1 MAEKVFTTRIQLR
14 NDTAENWT
22 AKDPVLSKGEVGIET
37 NNETHL
43 SKMKIGDGIS
53 KWSELPYAGTDA
65 ATLEIDSSQVKMS
78 KNFTF
83 TKPIGTVTQEK
94 IDGGS
99 GSYTDTAK
107 GQTFDDWFS
116 NLAAEA
122 EDPTVTQ
129 PTVNLTSTKLAAVEV
144 GTTVTVDYDFIT
156 DPGEYEFGPETGVTF
171 SNYSATFNGETLT
184 DKAGSFSPVQ
194 VTDTTNL
201 SISGTCKSSI
211 GTIPKNNLGSD
222 VESLRIT
229 AKDYSKTTAAL
240 KGYRGWFYGYYNG
253 DAALADPTTIT
264 STQLRAFGTRTGFP
278 ASLTTNKM
286 KQMFFAAPQG
296 KKASLSISNAVNG
309 APLTVEK
316 MTVNVNGA
324 EGYDAIAYDV
334 FYVANAVAESGESKW
349 TIK

>member
-1 MAEKVFTTRIQLR
+1 MAEKIFTTRIQLR

-22 AKDPVLSKGEVGIET
+22 TKNPVLSKGEMGIESDT
-37 NNETHL
+37 N
-43 SKMKIGDGIS
+43 KFKFGDGLS
-53 KWSELPYAGTDA
+53 KWSELPYAGADA

-94 IDGGS
+94 ITNGR
-99 GSYTDTAK
+99 GSYTDSAK
-107 GQTFDDWFS
+107 GRSFDDWFS

-129 PTVNLTSTKLAAVEV
+129 PTVNLTSTKMTAVEV

-156 DPGEYEFGPETGVTF
+156 DPGTYEFGPDTGVTF
-171 SNYSATFNGETLT
+171 SNYSATFNGETLSGKSGNFT
-184 DKAGSFSPVQ
+184 AVQ
-194 VTDTTNL
+194 VTDATDL
-201 SISGTCKSSI
+201 SISGTCNSTV
-211 GTIPKNNLGSD
+211 GTIPKNNLDED

-229 AKDYSKTTAAL
+229 ASSYSKTIGPL

-253 DAALADPTTIT
+253 DTALTDPTAIT
-264 STQLRAFGTRTGFP
+264 SVQLRAFGTKTGFP
-278 ASLTTNKM
+278 GSLTTNKM

-296 KKASLSISNAVNG
+296 KKASISISNAVNG

>member
-1 MAEKVFTTRIQLR
+1 MADKVFTTRIQLR
-14 NDTAENWT
+14 NDTAANWT
-22 AKDPVLSKGEVGIET
+22 EKNPVLGKGEMGIEIDT
-37 NNETHL
+37 
-43 SKMKIGDGIS
+43 KKFKFGDGA
-53 KWSELPYAGTDA
+53 KHWTELDYAGADA

-116 NLAAEA
+116 NLAAE
-122 EDPTVTQ
+122 ETDPTVTQ

-144 GTTVTVDYDFIT
+144 GTTVTVDYNFIV
-156 DPGEYEFGPETGVTF
+156 DPGKYEFGPDTGVTF
-171 SNYSATFNGETLT
+171 NNYSVTFNGETLT
-184 DKAGSFSPVQ
+184 DKSGNFSPVQ

-211 GTIPKNNLGSD
+211 GTIPKTNLGKD
-222 VESLRIT
+222 REELRII
-229 AKDYSKTTAAL
+229 AKDYSKTTGPL

-264 STQLRAFGTRTGFP
+264 STQLRAFGTKASFP
-278 ASLTTNKM
+278 GSLTTNKM

-309 APLTVEK
+309 APLTVQK

-324 EGYDAIAYDV
+324 EGYDAVAYDV